1 MIVATTD
8 LPYISREKNRHGKGV
23 VFVRRHGK
31 RRRIKADEGTP
42 GFAKAYTDALDALE
56 KPFEIAER
64 ARKEAAKAGTMGWMA
79 TRYFA
84 ECAEYK
90 DLDKKSQSAR
100 RSCIES
106 CLREPINPGSSDLM
120 RDCPVAIVGPSHVKM
135 LRDRKAG
142 QPGAANNR
150 RKHLSAWFTWAV
162 DEGLMKTNYV
172 RDVKMATRKTG
183 GGFYTWTVEDVAQF
197 EARHPVGSAARLALA
212 LLLFT
217 GSRRQDMVTFGK
229 QHVKGGWL
237 RFVPKKTLYKRNTL
251 SQKPWLPELD
261 KIVKAS
267 PCGDMTFLVNS
278 YGVGF
283 TANGFGNWFRERC
296 DEAGLPK
303 CTAHGLRKAGASI
316 AAENGATA
324 SQLMAIFDWS
334 TITQAEVY
342 TKAASQKRMAGEAMG
357 LLIERP
363 ENEPLSPPSVAPLQA
378 IDNK

>member
-8 LPYISREKNRHGKGV
+8 LPYISREKNRHGNDV

-31 RRRIKADEGTP
+31 RRRILAKEGTP
-42 GFAKAYTDALDALE
+42 EFAKAYTDALDALE
-56 KPFEIAER
+56 QPFEIAER
-64 ARKEAAKAGTMGWMA
+64 ERKEAAKAGTLGWLA

-90 DLDKKSQSAR
+90 GNDRKSRNAR
-100 RSCIES
+100 RSCIEG
-106 CLREPINPGSSDLM
+106 CLQEPLKPGSPDLM
-120 RDCPVAIVGPSHVKM
+120 RDCPVSAINASHVKM

-150 RKHLSAWFTWAV
+150 RKHMSAMFTWAV

-172 RDVKMATRKTG
+172 RDVRMATKKTG
-183 GGFYTWTVEDVAQF
+183 GGFYTWSVDDVAQF
-197 EARHPVGSAARLALA
+197 EAHHPVGTMPRLALA

-229 QHVKGGWL
+229 QHVKNGWL
-237 RFVPKKTLYKRNTL
+237 RFVPKKTLYKRSTL

-261 KIVKAS
+261 AIVKAS
-267 PCGDMTFLVNS
+267 PCGELTFLINGR
-278 YGVGF
+278 GVGF

-303 CTAHGLRKAGASI
+303 CTAHGLRKAGATI

-342 TKAASQKRMAGEAMG
+342 TRAASQKRMAGEAMG

-363 ENEPLSPPSVAPLQA
+363 ENEPLSHPIVAPSQVSE
-378 IDNK
+378 NK